1 VNKTQELEEACR
13 FLHMPCDESMGIY
26 IAKDWTDYEHTTAS
40 IYALHKRL
48 QDDGLELKPG
58 TGLSFFVPY
67 ASEHGTA
74 LSASLYELIS
84 SRFLARCHVGLE
96 EKSSCAL
103 VQSLQSAGSTPMLSM
118 LGAETD
124 GTDRRYTEGRAASV
138 LIVAPASI
146 LRYAKTK
153 VSFL

>member
-1 VNKTQELEEACR
+1 
-13 FLHMPCDESMGIY
+13 MGIY

-84 SRFLARCHVGLE
+84 SRFLARCHFGLE
-96 EKSSCAL
+96 EKSSCVL
-103 VQSLQSAGSTPMLSM
+103 VQTLQSAGTTPMLSM
-118 LGAETD
+118 LSADTD
-124 GTDRRYTEGRAASV
+124 GAYRRYTEGRAASV
-138 LIVAPASI
+138 VIVAPASI
-146 LRYAKTK
+146 LRYAATK
-153 VSFL
+153 VSLL